1 MRLRSAWNARAALSH
16 LFGAAFCRTLALC
29 KSLVFKYEKTLSN
42 KAMAFQ
48 AIEKLSE
55 AVVRLQH

>member
-1 MRLRSAWNARAALSH
+1 M
-16 LFGAAFCRTLALC
+16 
-29 KSLVFKYEKTLSN
+29 YEKTLSN

-48 AIEKLSE
+48 AIEKLSG